1 MHSTNLN
8 NNQKIKNAI
17 ISLTRKENDYVLD
30 VYCLQKDINVLKEKN
45 RLFNLCQTWHI
56 VGRKLGHKL

>member
-30 VYCLQKDINVLKEKN
+30 VYYLQKDINVLKEKN
-45 RLFNLCQTWHI
+45 RLFNVSNMAYRGEKAGT
-56 VGRKLGHKL
+56 